1 MTKINTVIF
10 DVGGVL
16 IKQDAVMAEDL
27 THELDLDQTTLK
39 HIFTNQIARLGSGK
53 IDESEFWRQL
63 TNEYGVRPVD
73 VSENLLGRAFAKNL
87 EAHVKIMQ
95 LVKELGLSDYQLVVL
110 SNTIEAHAKALRAAG
125 IYDDFD
131 QLFLSHEVGL
141 RKPDPEIYKYVLNSL
156 DVIPEATLFIDDD
169 AKNVEAAKALG
180 MNGIVFT
187 NEDQVVAN
195 TRQALAV
202 INPHV

>member
-16 IKQDAVMAEDL
+16 IKQDAVMADDL
-27 THELDLDQTTLK
+27 VQELSLDQETLK
-39 HIFTNQIARLGSGK
+39 SIFTNQIPLLGSGK

-63 TNEYGVRPVD
+63 TKEHGVRPVD

-87 EAHVKIMQ
+87 EPHAKMMQ
-95 LVKELGLSDYQLVVL
+95 LVKELGASGYQLIVL
-110 SNTIEAHAKALRAAG
+110 SNTIEAHAKELKAAG

-131 QLFLSHEVGL
+131 RLFLSHEVGL

-156 DVIPEATLFIDDD
+156 NVIPEATLFIDDD
-169 AKNVEAAKALG
+169 TKNVEAAIALG
-180 MNGIVFT
+180 MNSVVFT
-187 NEDQVVAN
+187 GEDQAIADI
-195 TRQALAV
+195 RQALDTE
-202 INPHV
+202 

>member
-39 HIFTNQIARLGSGK
+39 HIFANQIARLGSGK
-53 IDESEFWRQL
+53 IDESEFWQQL
-63 TNEYGVRPVD
+63 TKEYGVRPVD

-95 LVKELGLSDYQLVVL
+95 LVKELGVSDYQLVVL
-110 SNTIEAHAKALRAAG
+110 SNTIEAHAKELKAAG
-125 IYDDFD
+125 VYDDFD
-131 QLFLSHEVGL
+131 RLFLSHEVGL

-156 DVIPEATLFIDDD
+156 NVIPEATLFIDDD
-169 AKNVEAAKALG
+169 TKNVEAAKALG

-187 NEDQVVAN
+187 NEDQVVVN
-195 TRQALAV
+195 IRQALTAT
-202 INPHV
+202 NPHV

>member
-16 IKQDAVMAEDL
+16 IKQNAVMAEDL
-27 THELDLDQTTLK
+27 THELDLDQATLK
-39 HIFTNQIARLGSGK
+39 HIFANQIALFGSGK
-53 IDESEFWRQL
+53 IDESEFWQQL
-63 TNEYGVRPVD
+63 TKEYGVRPVD

-95 LVKELGLSDYQLVVL
+95 LVKELAASGFRLVVL
-110 SNTIEAHAKALRAAG
+110 SNTIEAHAKELKAAG
-125 IYDDFD
+125 VYDDFD
-131 QLFLSHEVGL
+131 RLFLSHEVGL

-156 DVIPEATLFIDDD
+156 NVIPEATLFIDDD
-169 AKNVEAAKALG
+169 TKNVEAAKALG

-187 NEDQVVAN
+187 NEDQVVVN
-195 TRQALAV
+195 IRQALTAT
-202 INPHV
+202 NPHV